1 MSKASRSNQ
10 MDHRQQSKMNQIPI
24 GIHSGF
30 AKRKIQI
37 RKNGTKIR
45 ALQKTWISLTS
56 PAREIQIIKN
66 GTKIRAQQK
75 NLNITDFFGS

>member
-1 MSKASRSNQ
+1 
-10 MDHRQQSKMNQIPI
+10 MDHRQQSRMNQIPI

-45 ALQKTWISLTS
+45 ALQK
-56 PAREIQIIKN
+56 
-66 GTKIRAQQK
+66 
-75 NLNITDFFGS
+75 NLDITNFSGS

>member
-1 MSKASRSNQ
+1 MESMSQVSRSNQ
-10 MDHRQQSKMNQIPI
+10 VDHRQHSRMNQIPI

-45 ALQKTWISLTS
+45 ALQK
-56 PAREIQIIKN
+56 
-66 GTKIRAQQK
+66 
-75 NLNITDFFGS
+75 NLDITNFSGS